1 MRLYA
6 AFLPRTAAAKFLLLL
21 LPALILF
28 NCEDCGNNPYTYGTD
43 SLINMEKTP
52 CFGSCPTF
60 VFEINGHGEAT
71 YTGTANVDKMG
82 NYEKTF
88 SAEECNQLFDAFVAA
103 DYWSFQDE
111 YTGQVTDLPTTFL
124 QFKHDG
130 NDKRI
135 KMYYNVPQELR
146 DLEDMVD
153 ELANSDGWTFIS
165 N

>member
-1 MRLYA
+1 MRKYFS
-6 AFLPRTAAAKFLLLL
+6 FLPHSTGAKFLLVL
-21 LPALILF
+21 LPLFILF
-28 NCEDCGNNPYTYGTD
+28 NCKDCSNNPYTHD
-43 SLINMEKTP
+43 ANSVINMEKTP
-52 CFGSCPTF
+52 CFGACPTF
-60 VFEINGHGEAT
+60 VFEINGNGEAT
-71 YTGTANVDKMG
+71 YTGTANVDKIG

-111 YTGQVTDLPTTFL
+111 YTGQVTDLPTIFL

-135 KMYYNVPQELR
+135 RMYYNVPQELR
-146 DLEDMVD
+146 DLEDLVD
-153 ELANSDGWTFIS
+153 VLANSDGWTLVS